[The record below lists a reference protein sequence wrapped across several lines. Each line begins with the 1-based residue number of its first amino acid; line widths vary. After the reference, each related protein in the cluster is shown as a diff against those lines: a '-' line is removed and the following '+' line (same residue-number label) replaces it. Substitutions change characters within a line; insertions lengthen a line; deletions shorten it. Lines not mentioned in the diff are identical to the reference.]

1 VARQEL
7 ITPAESKL
15 EQLAATSFLFKNSC
29 SGVVMETSNFVIYKH
44 TAPNGKAYIG
54 QTNNYQ
60 ARTNRHKWTN
70 NQCRAFANAINK
82 YGWDSFTHHILI
94 DELSLQE
101 ANDWESFY
109 IFIYNTLSPNG
120 YNLRSGGNNSTPCE
134 ETKRILS
141 ERNKGKK
148 HSDES
153 KAKMSLS
160 QKNRLPATEETRKK
174 ISLANTGNK
183 KKVTHK
189 LTDSHKAKIGM
200 AHKGKILSE
209 ATKEKLRVYHTGKR
223 HSEESKKK
231 MSEASKGRKPN
242 LGIKPS
248 DETKEKMS
256 LSQRAR
262 TTKSESGYKGVGFHK
277 RSSKWRAEIKV
288 NQKSIY
294 LGIFA
299 NMDDAIYARAQAEIK
314 YWGESCI
321 SNIHFTD
328 MVSDKVA
335 ISVPEPLTYFAASSI
350 PLSSVQIPDV
360 S

>member
-1 VARQEL
+1 
-7 ITPAESKL
+7 
-15 EQLAATSFLFKNSC
+15 
-29 SGVVMETSNFVIYKH
+29 MEASNFVIYKH

-70 NQCRAFANAINK
+70 NQCRAFANAIKK
-82 YGWDSFTHHILI
+82 YGWDSFAHEILI
-94 DELSLQE
+94 DELSLKE

-109 IFIYNTLSPNG
+109 IFIYNSLSPNG
-120 YNLRSGGNNSTPCE
+120 YNLRSGGDNSAPCE

-153 KAKMSLS
+153 KVKMSLS

-189 LTDSHKAKIGM
+189 LTDSHKAKIGL
-200 AHKGKILSE
+200 AHKGKILSK

-223 HSEESKKK
+223 HSEESRKK

-242 LGIKPS
+242 LGRKFS
-248 DETKEKMS
+248 DEAKANMG
-256 LSQRAR
+256 LAQRKR
-262 TTKSESGYKGVGFHK
+262 ETKSKSGYRGVGFHK
-277 RSSKWRAEIKV
+277 QSSKWRAEIKV
-288 NQKSIY
+288 NKKNIY

-299 NMDDAIYARAQAEIK
+299 NMDDAIYARVQAEIK

-321 SNIHFTD
+321 SNIHLPA
-328 MVSDKVA
+328 MVSDSAA
-335 ISVPEPLTYFAASSI
+335 ISVPETLTYFAASLN
-350 PLSSVQIPDV
+350 PLYAVPNQGV